1 MNPLRFR
8 LFKRSL
14 VITLVLAVTVAIG
27 MAIWQHRVGFTATG
41 DTIANA
47 KPYFLL
53 FRLVTAAV
61 LISGWTYWMNYL
73 ARTKDWSD
81 AHLQHAVS
89 LRWRVLGWLIVLELL
104 VGQNLLRHLLHHLL
118 ALF

>member
-1 MNPLRFR
+1 MNPSRFS

-14 VITLVLAVTVAIG
+14 VITLVLAVIVAIG
-27 MAIWQHRVGFTATG
+27 MGVWQHRVGFTATG
-41 DTIANA
+41 DAIANA

-53 FRLVTAAV
+53 FRLVAAAV
-61 LISGWTYWMNYL
+61 LIGGWTYWMHYL

-81 AHLQHAVS
+81 AHLQHAIG
-89 LRWRVLGWLIVLELL
+89 LRWRVLGWLAVLELL
-104 VGQNLLRHLLHHLL
+104 VGQNLLRHVV